1 MIGRFIICKKCKA
14 QNQLSS
20 LNCLN
25 CSQILRD
32 RVVNLDFLKIVSLL
46 IENPVKGFNYIIL
59 SENKNFITLF
69 LFFFIFKTSLLNYSI
84 SPYLGLYI
92 RYFPLTLFYTVI
104 ITILLIVFIIILTKF
119 LLRLILVKLRI
130 KDYFALIIY
139 PLFPFFFSLVLLS
152 LLELAVFGNYL
163 FEISPTPFEIKPALA
178 YIFVIFEI
186 LLLLWSL
193 VLYVIAFQRIIQS
206 KLLSAVIG
214 VIGFFIIVVLPH
226 LVLFNI
232 VR

>member
-1 MIGRFIICKKCKA
+1 
-14 QNQLSS
+14 
-20 LNCLN
+20 
-25 CSQILRD
+25 
-32 RVVNLDFLKIVSLL
+32 
-46 IENPVKGFNYIIL
+46 
-59 SENKNFITLF
+59 
-69 LFFFIFKTSLLNYSI
+69 
-84 SPYLGLYI
+84 LGLYI

-139 PLFPFFFSLVLLS
+139 PLFPFIFSLVLLS

-214 VIGFFIIVVLPH
+214 VIVFFIIVVLPH